1 MPLIGYVVVSGIMP
15 NVYLNTTSEEVASFG
30 FLYCTFPTA
39 PTVFIYASQY
49 SISESIVSGLVCDSV
64 FIAVLSR

>member
-1 MPLIGYVVVSGIMP
+1 MIGYLTVSRVAPDDVI
-15 NVYLNTTSEEVASFG
+15 NSTNEELSAFG

-49 SISESIVSGLVCDSV
+49 NTAMTIVSNYS
-64 FIAVLSR
+64 IT

>member
-1 MPLIGYVVVSGIMP
+1 MTVDLFLRHKFDNGTVESI
-15 NVYLNTTSEEVASFG
+15 ASFG

-49 SISESIVSGLVCDSV
+49 SIVVPIVNIVVHIEL
-64 FIAVLSR
+64 